1 MMKTGRALLS
11 FLLAAVMAF
20 SLSIAGGAAAFAE
33 GGNPA
38 EAAQEYDFVC
48 TRMSVEYLRYAT
60 GYTGEMQPVKDHY
73 VAAEYDSYYVK
84 LNADGTG
91 YLFLGENNQGPIDNW
106 IIDGNLLSFQAGVSA
121 FDGTILDGIMTL
133 DFGEGLFLIFL
144 LRITRLFMRFL
155 RPAALVS
162 LGSAVGTFAGT
173 T

>member
-91 YLFLGENNQGPIDNW
+91 YLFLGWSGEKGFSSFSRFPERIQRRLRTRSFHYR
-106 IIDGNLLSFQAGVSA
+106 LLLIWFSERQRVSILCSPWVSVARSKAFQSRK
-121 FDGTILDGIMTL
+121 
-133 DFGEGLFLIFL
+133 E
-144 LRITRLFMRFL
+144 
-155 RPAALVS
+155 ALS
-162 LGSAVGTFAGT
+162 
-173 T
+173 